1 MAALP
6 WRNTVGLKSAH
17 GTHVAGVRNALV
29 SDCPLRVVYAWPRMA
44 VLLRGNMIGQHYA
57 S

>member
-6 WRNTVGLKSAH
+6 RRYTVGLKSAH

-29 SDCPLRVVYAWPRMA
+29 SDWPLRVVYAWPRMA